1 MAMAALLVQ
10 LIRAY
15 QRLVSPLLPASCRYY
30 PSCSQYAVDA
40 VSRHGA
46 VKGSWLATR
55 RLARCHPWTPG
66 GVDRVPLKDD
76 YRWWGRSP
84 GCDTIDRGD
93 EPAPDLGDSRP
104 AREGV

>member
-1 MAMAALLVQ
+1 VASLLV
-10 LIRAY
+10 LLVRVY
-15 QRLVSPLLPASCRYY
+15 QRLISPLLPPSCRYY

-40 VSRHGA
+40 LVGHGA
-46 VKGSWLATR
+46 LRGGWLATR

-66 GVDRVPLKDD
+66 GVDRVPAKDD

-93 EPAPDLGDSRP
+93 EPASDLGHSHP